1 MEENNNSNRPG
12 SNGPGNNGGGDNNKS
27 PKNRQSIL
35 VVLIVTMLTMLAW
48 NYFTGMG
55 AGSTVIT
62 YDEFIEM
69 LDKGEV
75 ESVELTSNQIKI
87 TAKEKNAR
95 GGDIIYTTGIMP
107 DYQLEEKLIEADVIH
122 SAPISDMPR
131 YTLKRK
137 RVSPSRMW
145 QVRRKPRN
153 HCRR

>member
-69 LDKGEV
+69 LD
-75 ESVELTSNQIKI
+75 
-87 TAKEKNAR
+87 
-95 GGDIIYTTGIMP
+95 
-107 DYQLEEKLIEADVIH
+107 
-122 SAPISDMPR
+122 
-131 YTLKRK
+131 
-137 RVSPSRMW
+137 
-145 QVRRKPRN
+145 
-153 HCRR
+153 